1 MKSKFTYA
9 LLLLLCCTMG
19 ASSNRNAT
27 TCDAIKRTQDAA
39 TLTAEPGTPKASTEA
54 NAVVEATGYLPGLNA
69 IFSN

>member
-19 ASSNRNAT
+19 ASSNRNAAV
-27 TCDAIKRTQDAA
+27 CSAIECSAA
-39 TLTAEPGTPKASTEA
+39 SLKAETGTPTTNTEA
-54 NAVVEATGYLPGLNA
+54 NAVVEATGYLPGLNV